1 MTTRGEGRQLG
12 GMSAYFDD
20 KDLAHF
26 GDLETHHPELWARF
40 SAYYGEAFAPGE
52 LTKREKL
59 LIGFAVAQ
67 TEKCP
72 YCIDSFTRQCLGA
85 GLTMKHLAEAM
96 HAAAS
101 LQAGITLAHGLVA
114 HNIDKKLSM

>member
-1 MTTRGEGRQLG
+1 
-12 GMSAYFDD
+12 MSAYFDD

-26 GDLETHHPELWARF
+26 GDLKTHHPELWDKFA
-40 SAYYGEAFAPGE
+40 AYYAAAFEPGE

-59 LIGFAVAQ
+59 LIGFVVAQ
-67 TEKCP
+67 TSQCP
-72 YCIDSFTRQCLGA
+72 YCIDSFTRQSLEN
-85 GLTMKHLAEAM
+85 GLTMKHLGEAM

-101 LQAGITLAHGLVA
+101 LKAGITLAHGLVA

>member
-1 MTTRGEGRQLG
+1 
-12 GMSAYFDD
+12 MSSYFDD

-26 GDLETHHPELWARF
+26 GDLREHAPELWDRF
-40 SAYYGEAFAPGE
+40 MQYYGPAFEPG
-52 LTKREKL
+52 LLSRREKV

-67 TEKCP
+67 SSQCP
-72 YCIDSFTRQCLGA
+72 YCVDSYTQQALEQ

-101 LQAGITLAHGLVA
+101 LKAGITLAHGLVA
-114 HNIDKKLSM
+114 HNVDRKLSM

>member
-1 MTTRGEGRQLG
+1 MG
-12 GMSAYFDD
+12 AYFDD

-26 GDLETHHPELWARF
+26 GDLREHAPELWDRF
-40 SAYYGEAFAPGE
+40 MQYYGPAFEPG
-52 LTKREKL
+52 LLSKREKV

-67 TEKCP
+67 SSQCP
-72 YCIDSFTRQCLGA
+72 YCVDSYTQQALEQ

-101 LQAGITLAHGLVA
+101 LKAGITLAHGLVA
-114 HNIDKKLSM
+114 HNIDRKVSM

>member
-1 MTTRGEGRQLG
+1 MASMG
-12 GMSAYFDD
+12 AYFDD
-20 KDLAHF
+20 KDLVHF
-26 GDLETHHPELWARF
+26 GDLEQHHPELWQKF
-40 SAYYGEAFAPGE
+40 VGYYGAAFDSGE

-67 TEKCP
+67 TEQCP
-72 YCIDSFTRQCLGA
+72 YCIDSFTQQCIGA

-101 LQAGITLAHGLVA
+101 LRAGITLAHGLVV
-114 HNIDKKLSM
+114 HNIEKKLSM